1 VAVGPDGVLP
11 KFRTSNHRE
20 RDNVM
25 NKPRFV
31 TALFAVGIAASAWSQ
46 DVEPV
51 EKCDPAK
58 AHCVPAIAFTS
69 TRDGNGEI
77 YLMMTNEDGT
87 IINTLHPIRVT
98 DNAVGDGFPQLSP
111 DGKRI
116 VFDSNREIPGLPTY
130 ISDLFVMKADG
141 KDQTKLTR
149 GSSATWSP
157 DGKYIAFHRSAS
169 GDTCPPG
176 APAGTPL
183 PGCPIKV
190 DPGAATFDSDIFVM
204 RIPDLDGNFIAE
216 PTMTNITNSQ
226 AYIDDDPNWSPDGQK
241 IVFTRHHVND
251 NQLNSITAE
260 ICVLNLETGEAE
272 CHLGDNGEEERAPV
286 WSPDGTRIAYM
297 CRSGIQVGDVP
308 GTAFE
313 ICVMN
318 ADGTGRVQV
327 TDNSVFEATGSWSL
341 DGTKIVFQ
349 RLVPLG
355 QQLWVMNADGT
366 DQTQLTS
373 PPGINLFPKWGVLRV
388 Q

>member
-1 VAVGPDGVLP
+1 ML
-11 KFRTSNHRE
+11 
-20 RDNVM
+20 
-25 NKPRFV
+25 
-31 TALFAVGIAASAWSQ
+31 
-46 DVEPV
+46 
-51 EKCDPAK
+51 
-58 AHCVPAIAFTS
+58 
-69 TRDGNGEI
+69 
-77 YLMMTNEDGT
+77 TNEDRAEIDT
-87 IINTLHPIRVT
+87 ANPIRVT
-98 DNAVGDGFPQLSP
+98 DNAVVDVFPQLSP
-111 DGKRI
+111 DGKKI
-116 VFDSNREIPGLPTY
+116 VFDSNRDVPGLPNH

-149 GSSATWSP
+149 DSSATWSP

-169 GDTCPPG
+169 GDTCPPET
-176 APAGTPL
+176 PAGTPL

-216 PTMTNITNSQ
+216 LTMTNITNSQ

-260 ICVLNLETGEAE
+260 ICVLNLETGEVE

-297 CRSGIQVGDVP
+297 CRSGIQVGEVP

-327 TDNSVFEATGSWSL
+327 TDNSVFEATGTWSL
-341 DGTKIVFQ
+341 DGQKIVFQ
-349 RLVPLG
+349 RNVPGQG
-355 QQLWVMNADGT
+355 QQLWIMNADGT
-366 DQTQLTS
+366 GQTQLTL
-373 PPGINLFPKWGVLRV
+373 PPGINLFPKWGELRV